1 MHEFALAQAVV
12 DSALEVARREK
23 LSRITRLVVGIGEL
37 QRIGIASFEF
47 ALSEVIPTGE
57 PRLEG
62 VTLALETEP
71 ARFRCRVCE
80 RDFGLDEAPH
90 PSRREQSEAIHFVPE
105 LAHAFLRCPRCE
117 SPDFE
122 IRAGRGVVLRTLEGE

>member
-12 DSALEVARREK
+12 DSALEIAERER

-37 QRIGIASFEF
+37 QRIRLPSFEF
-47 ALSEVIPTGE
+47 ALTQVIPTGE

-62 VTLALETEP
+62 VTLALEREP
-71 ARFRCRVCE
+71 ARLRCRVCE
-80 RDFGLDEAPH
+80 RKFGLDESPAPAEG
-90 PSRREQSEAIHFVPE
+90 PDSEAVHFVPE
-105 LAHAFLRCPRCE
+105 LAHAFLRCPDCG

-122 IRAGRGVVLRTLEGE
+122 IQSGRGVVLQTLEGE